1 MSQYSASIIT
11 HSFWFTEFSQY
22 LELRDQGIDDA
33 DIRSMSIDD
42 NYFQQQSTA
51 RALDMVRV
59 VKQRVNTLDVD
70 YFDLFPSLDLE
81 NQKIVNLLA
90 SLHLNRLFD
99 EFMYE
104 VYRNELLLGDA
115 KLHSYEIEAFFSQ
128 KQVENEKI
136 ASWKEETIRRMA
148 GTFKTFLRE
157 ADLLENQG
165 DYDLV
170 KRPLLDIRLEMLLH
184 TKGEDRQLAALV
196 GR

>member
-22 LELRDQGIDDA
+22 LELRNQGIDDV

-59 VKQRVNTLDVD
+59 VKRRVNTLDID

>member
-59 VKQRVNTLDVD
+59 VKQRVDTLDVD

-170 KRPLLDIRLEMLLH
+170 KRPLLDVRLEMLLH

>member
-22 LELRDQGIDDA
+22 LELRNQGIDDV

-59 VKQRVNTLDVD
+59 VKRRVNTLDVD